1 MEMALNREN
10 GSKKQDS
17 FLKVICFYGKK
28 FCIAKQLKQ
37 NCIEIAI
44 ALASH
49 KLYFILF
56 TKSEHKIKLKQQNI

>member
-1 MEMALNREN
+1 MALNREN

-49 KLYFILF
+49 KLYFLLF
-56 TKSEHKIKLKQQNI
+56 AISEHLLKFKQQKIR